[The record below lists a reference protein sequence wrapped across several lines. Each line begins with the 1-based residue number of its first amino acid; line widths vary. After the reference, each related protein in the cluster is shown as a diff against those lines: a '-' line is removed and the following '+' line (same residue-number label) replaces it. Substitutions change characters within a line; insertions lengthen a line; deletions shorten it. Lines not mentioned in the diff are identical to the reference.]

1 MDIQPNVTPSR
12 SLLEDVQNGQ
22 VEGGDIAKVAVAS
35 AVGTMI
41 EFYDFFIY
49 SIATALVFNKIFFPN
64 YDPLVGTLVG
74 YTTLFIGYGA
84 RPLGGVIFG
93 HLGDR
98 VGRKAALM
106 TTILLMGIGTVLIG
120 LMPSYKQIGVLAP
133 IGLIILRI
141 VQGIGIGGEYGGGIS
156 LTAEHAPEARRGF
169 YTALVNIG
177 VPAGFLVPIVLF
189 FGLTAA
195 TSEAAFMSWG
205 WRVPFLFSVVLVGLG
220 LFIRSRIKE
229 TPAFR
234 RVLVA
239 GNRAAV
245 PVVEAVRL
253 HSSDIVLAIGAKVAE
268 SGLFNVYAV
277 FAITY
282 CVTKLGL
289 PRQLVLNGV
298 LIGCALECLALPF
311 FGALSDRIGRR
322 KVYVGGMVFQALL
335 AYPFFL
341 LLDSRQSG
349 LIWLAISFGLALGHG
364 SVYAAQAAFF
374 SELFTT
380 RVRYSGLSLVHQFG
394 ALLGGGLS
402 PLICTLL
409 LARFGS
415 WPMVAGYM
423 LAASTLSAACTFG
436 LKPRGIV

>member
-1 MDIQPNVTPSR
+1 MAIETDGR
-12 SLLEDVQNGQ
+12 SSPPLLDDDVQNQ
-22 VEGGDIAKVAVAS
+22 VEGSDIAKVALAS
-35 AVGTMI
+35 AIGTMI

-74 YTTLFIGYGA
+74 YTTLFVGYGA
-84 RPLGGVIFG
+84 RPLGGIIFG
-93 HLGDR
+93 HIGDR

-106 TTILLMGIGTVLIG
+106 TTILLMGAGTVLIG
-120 LMPSYKQIGVLAP
+120 VMPSYNKIGVLAP

-141 VQGIGIGGEYGGGIS
+141 LQGIGIGGEYGGGIS
-156 LTAEHAPEARRGF
+156 LTAEHAPANRRGF

-205 WRVPFLFSVVLVGLG
+205 WRVPFLFSIVLVGLG
-220 LFIRSRIKE
+220 FFIRTRIKE

-234 RVLVA
+234 RVLTA
-239 GNRAAV
+239 GNRAAL

-253 HSSDIVLAIGAKVAE
+253 HSSDILLGIGAKIAE

-282 CVTKLGL
+282 CVTKLAL
-289 PRQLVLNGV
+289 PKQLVLNGV

-322 KVYVGGMVFQALL
+322 RVYIGGMVFQALL

-341 LLDSRQSG
+341 MLDSKQAG

-394 ALLGGGLS
+394 ALLGGGAS

-409 LARFGS
+409 LAKSGS

-423 LAASTLSAACTFG
+423 VAASALSAVCTLG
-436 LKPRGIV
+436 LRPRGIV